1 MNVAWRV
8 WWVVALLVVL
18 HFVLHLGLGFGPA
31 APDLLTVGLLV
42 AVREVRTGTGAG
54 IGFAFGVLEDAYSVL
69 AFGANALAL
78 TVVGAVG
85 ARSRD
90 LFVGDSLSFVV
101 VYLFVGKWS
110 RDLLHWIA
118 AGEGLRE
125 PFVRAM
131 LVEGSLASAY
141 ATAAGLVALT
151 LTGAWWE
158 TAGS

>member
-1 MNVAWRV
+1 MRVPWRV
-8 WWVVALLVVL
+8 WAVVALLVVV
-18 HFVLHLGLGFGPA
+18 HFVLHLGLGIGSA
-31 APDLLTVGLLV
+31 APDLLTVALLV

-54 IGFAFGVLEDAYSVL
+54 IGFVFGLLEDAYSVL

-78 TVVGAVG
+78 SVVGAIG
-85 ARSRD
+85 ARARD

-110 RDLLHWIA
+110 RDLIYWVV

-131 LVEGSLASAY
+131 LVEGSVAAVW
-141 ATAAGLVALT
+141 ATLVGLVALT

>member
-1 MNVAWRV
+1 MTSPWRV
-8 WWVVALLVVL
+8 WGVVALLVLL
-18 HFVLHLGLGFGPA
+18 HFLLHLGLGIGRA
-31 APDLLTVGLLV
+31 APDLSTVALLV

-54 IGFAFGVLEDAYSVL
+54 LGFALGLLEDAYSVL
-69 AFGANALAL
+69 AFGANTLAM

-101 VYLFVGKWS
+101 AYLFIGKWT
-110 RDLLHWIA
+110 RDLLHWLV

-125 PFVRAM
+125 PFVQAM
-131 LVEGSLASAY
+131 LVEGTVAAGY
-141 ATAAGLVALT
+141 ATVAGLVALT

-158 TAGS
+158 TTR